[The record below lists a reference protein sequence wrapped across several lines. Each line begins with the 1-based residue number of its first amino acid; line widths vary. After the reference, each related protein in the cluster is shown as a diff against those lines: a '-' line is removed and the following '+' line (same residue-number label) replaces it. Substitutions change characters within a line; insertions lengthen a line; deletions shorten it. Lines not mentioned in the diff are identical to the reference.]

1 MQKAPGT
8 VGRSG
13 PTWKLL
19 SDSGPSPRLSKPQ
32 FPLRH
37 SGGVELDSW
46 VAWDPS
52 SLPSL
57 QPEGPCSHQSPGFGS
72 QKGLRAQNPRVPR
85 APRGSGACVLLLAR
99 LCRSC
104 FPEVWRPSS
113 GLSGTGTAL
122 GAWPRQRVPGWE
134 VRARPPISEDLGG
147 QSWGW
152 RMPLTPD
159 CRQGRVPG
167 GTGWT
172 SRWPPPI
179 PPQQVCSPWAS
190 CRSRTGTT
198 AARAS
203 CGCRRPP
210 PAQPCDH
217 GRGALT
223 PGRGPGPLSTLS
235 RASPSF
241 CFNLH
246 PLVGNPGPSQAAL
259 P

>member
-147 QSWGW
+147 QSWGVEDAPHPRLQAGAGAGRDW
-152 RMPLTPD
+152 VDLPLAAPH
-159 CRQGRVPG
+159 P
-167 GTGWT
+167 
-172 SRWPPPI
+172 
-179 PPQQVCSPWAS
+179 SPA
-190 CRSRTGTT
+190 GV
-198 AARAS
+198 
-203 CGCRRPP
+203 
-210 PAQPCDH
+210 
-217 GRGALT
+217 LT
-223 PGRGPGPLSTLS
+223 LGFL
-235 RASPSF
+235 
-241 CFNLH
+241 
-246 PLVGNPGPSQAAL
+246 
-259 P
+259 